1 MRYSRLSTNF
11 QNGNSIRSTVPLNDD
26 QIMKVAPSIF
36 AEGEHASRSDRYSF
50 IPTNIILDNLRNEG
64 FQPFMV
70 CQTRSRIEGM
80 HEFTKHMIRLR
91 HADQITGKEAN
102 EIILI
107 NSHNGAS
114 SYQMKAGVFR
124 FVCQNG
130 LVVGEDIADIRVQH
144 KGDISGNVIEGAYE
158 VLESFKRVDESR
170 ESMQALRL
178 NDDQSYA
185 FATAA
190 LELRFD
196 TGNKPAPVSPT
207 QILRPNRIEDTD
219 TDLWTTFNRVQENL
233 IRGGL
238 RGRDAKGKRT
248 TTRAV
253 TGMDQD
259 VKLNRALWVLSEE
272 MRKIIA

>member
-1 MRYSRLSTNF
+1 MNYSRLATNF
-11 QNGNSIRSTVPLNDD
+11 ARGNSLRSDVPLTDS
-26 QIMKVAPSIF
+26 QIMRVAPSIF
-36 AEGEHASRSDRYSF
+36 AETEHESRSEQYSF
-50 IPTNIILDNLRNEG
+50 IPTNLLLNNLRKEG

-80 HEFTKHMIRLR
+80 REFTKHMIRLR
-91 HADQITGKEAN
+91 HANQITGKVAN

-130 LVVGEDIADIRVQH
+130 LVVGEDVADIRVKH
-144 KGDISGNVIEGAYE
+144 KGDITGNVIEGAYE
-158 VLESFKRVDESR
+158 VLDAFKRVDESR
-170 ESMQALRL
+170 EAMQALNLSDEARH
-178 NDDQSYA
+178 A

-190 LELRFD
+190 LTLRWD
-196 TGNKPAPVSPT
+196 ENKPAPVSPM
-207 QILRPNRIEDTD
+207 QILRPKRAEDTKD
-219 TDLWTTFNRVQENL
+219 DLWTTFNRVQENL

-238 RGRDAKGKRT
+238 TGRNATGKRT

-272 MRKIIA
+272 MRKIVG

>member
-1 MRYSRLSTNF
+1 MNYSRLATNF
-11 QNGNSIRSTVPLNDD
+11 ARGNSLRADVPLTDS
-26 QIMKVAPSIF
+26 QIMRVAPSIF
-36 AEGEHASRSDRYSF
+36 AEAEHESRSEQYSF
-50 IPTNIILDNLRNEG
+50 IPTNLILNKLRKEG

-80 HEFTKHMIRLR
+80 REFTKHMIRLR
-91 HADQITGKEAN
+91 HANQITGKVAN

-130 LVVGEDIADIRVQH
+130 LVVGDDVADIRVKH
-144 KGDISGNVIEGAYE
+144 KGDITGNVIEGAYE
-158 VLESFKRVDESR
+158 VLNAFKRVDESR
-170 ESMQALRL
+170 EAMQALNLSDEARH
-178 NDDQSYA
+178 A

-190 LELRFD
+190 LTLRWD
-196 TGNKPAPVSPT
+196 EKKPAPVSPM
-207 QILRPNRIEDTD
+207 QILRPNRIEDRND
-219 TDLWTTFNRVQENL
+219 DLWTTFNRVQENL

-238 RGRDAKGKRT
+238 TGRNATGKRT

-272 MRKIIA
+272 MRKIVG

>member
-1 MRYSRLSTNF
+1 MHYSRLASRF
-11 QNGNSIRSTVPLNDD
+11 ANGNSLRSSAPLTDD
-26 QIMKVAPSIF
+26 QIMRVAPSIF
-36 AEGEHASRSDRYSF
+36 AAAEHESRSDRYSF
-50 IPTNIILDNLRNEG
+50 IPTNIILNNLRAEG

-70 CQTRSRIEGM
+70 CQSRSRIAGM
-80 HEFTKHMIRLR
+80 REFTKHMIRLR
-91 HADQITGKEAN
+91 HANQIASKEAN

-130 LVVGEDIADIRVQH
+130 LVAGEDIADIRVKH
-144 KGDISGNVIEGAYE
+144 KGDITGNVIEGAYE
-158 VLESFKRVDESR
+158 VLDSFERVDESR
-170 ESMQALRL
+170 EAMQSLRL
-178 NDDQSYA
+178 TDEQSHA
-185 FATAA
+185 FATASLA
-190 LELRFD
+190 LRWD
-196 TGNKPAPVSPT
+196 TDKPAPVSAM
-207 QILRPNRIEDTD
+207 QVLSANRREDVSN
-219 TDLWTTFNRVQENL
+219 DLWTTFNRVQENL

-238 RGRDAKGKRT
+238 RGRNAQGKRT

>member
-1 MRYSRLSTNF
+1 MRYSRLSTKF
-11 QNGNSIRSTVPLNDD
+11 GNSNSLRSHLPLTDD
-26 QIMKVAPSIF
+26 QIMRVAPSIF
-36 AEGEHASRSDRYSF
+36 AVGEHESRSERYSF
-50 IPTNIILDNLRNEG
+50 IPTNVILDNLRREG

-80 HEFTKHMIRLR
+80 REFTKHMIRLR
-91 HADQITGKEAN
+91 HANQIASQEAN

-130 LVVGEDIADIRVQH
+130 LVVGEDIADIRVKH
-144 KGDISGNVIEGAYE
+144 KGDITGNVIEGAYE
-158 VLESFKRVDESR
+158 VLDSFERVDESR
-170 ESMQALRL
+170 ENMQALTL
-178 NDDQSYA
+178 SDEQGYA

-190 LELRFD
+190 LTLRWD
-196 TGNKPAPVSPT
+196 ENKPAPVSPT
-207 QILRPNRIEDTD
+207 QILSANRIEDRSA
-219 TDLWTTFNRVQENL
+219 DLWTTFNRVQENL

-259 VKLNRALWVLSEE
+259 VKLNRALWVLAEE
-272 MRKIIA
+272 MRKLSA

>member
-1 MRYSRLSTNF
+1 MNYSRLATKF
-11 QNGNSIRSTVPLNDD
+11 ARGNSLRSDVPLTDS
-26 QIMKVAPSIF
+26 QIMRVAPSIF
-36 AEGEHASRSDRYSF
+36 AESEHESRSEQYSF
-50 IPTNIILDNLRNEG
+50 IPTNLILNKLRQEG

-80 HEFTKHMIRLR
+80 REFTKHMIRLR
-91 HADQITGKEAN
+91 HANQITGKVAN

-130 LVVGEDIADIRVQH
+130 LVVGDDVADVRVKH
-144 KGDISGNVIEGAYE
+144 KGDITGNVIEGAYE
-158 VLESFKRVDESR
+158 VLDAFNRVDESR
-170 ESMQALRL
+170 EAMQALHLSDEARH
-178 NDDQSYA
+178 A

-190 LELRFD
+190 LTLRWD
-196 TGNKPAPVSPT
+196 DNKPAPVSAA
-207 QILRPNRIEDTD
+207 QILRPNRIEDRND
-219 TDLWTTFNRVQENL
+219 DLWTTFNRVQENL

-238 RGRDAKGKRT
+238 SGRNASGKRT

-272 MRKIIA
+272 MRKIVG

>member
-1 MRYSRLSTNF
+1 MNYSRLATKFAS
-11 QNGNSIRSTVPLNDD
+11 GNSLRSDVPLTDS
-26 QIMKVAPSIF
+26 QIMRVAPSIF
-36 AEGEHASRSDRYSF
+36 AEGEHESRSEQYTF
-50 IPTNIILDNLRNEG
+50 IPTNVILNNLRQEG

-80 HEFTKHMIRLR
+80 REFTKHMIRLR
-91 HADQITGKEAN
+91 HANQITGKEAN

-130 LVVGEDIADIRVQH
+130 LVVGEDIADIRVKH
-144 KGDISGNVIEGAYE
+144 KGDVTGNVIEGAYE
-158 VLESFKRVDESR
+158 VLDTFERVDESR
-170 ESMQALRL
+170 EAMQALNLSEEARH
-178 NDDQSYA
+178 A

-190 LELRFD
+190 LTLRWD
-196 TGNKPAPVSPT
+196 DNKPAPVSPM
-207 QILRPNRIEDTD
+207 QVLRANRNEDLSN
-219 TDLWTTFNRVQENL
+219 DLWTTFNRVQENL

-238 RGRDAKGKRT
+238 NGRNVKGKRT

-272 MRKIIA
+272 MRKIAG

>member
-1 MRYSRLSTNF
+1 MNYSRLATKFAS
-11 QNGNSIRSTVPLNDD
+11 GNSLRSDVPLTDS
-26 QIMKVAPSIF
+26 QIMRVAPSIF
-36 AEGEHASRSDRYSF
+36 AESEHESRSEQYTF
-50 IPTNIILDNLRNEG
+50 IPTNLILDKLRQEG

-80 HEFTKHMIRLR
+80 RDFTKHMIRLR
-91 HADQITGKEAN
+91 HANQITGKQAN

-130 LVVGEDIADIRVQH
+130 LVVGEDIADIRVKH
-144 KGDISGNVIEGAYE
+144 KGDITGNVIEGAYE
-158 VLESFKRVDESR
+158 VLDTFDRVDESR
-170 ESMQALRL
+170 EAMQAVALSDEARH
-178 NDDQSYA
+178 A
-185 FATAA
+185 FASAA
-190 LELRFD
+190 LTLRWD
-196 TGNKPAPVSPT
+196 ENKPAPVSPT
-207 QILRPNRIEDTD
+207 QILRANRTEDVSND
-219 TDLWTTFNRVQENL
+219 MWTTLNCVQENL

>member
-1 MRYSRLSTNF
+1 MNYSRLATKFAS
-11 QNGNSIRSTVPLNDD
+11 GNSLRSDVPLTDS
-26 QIMKVAPSIF
+26 QIIRVAPSIF
-36 AEGEHASRSDRYSF
+36 AEGEHESRSEQYSF
-50 IPTNIILDNLRNEG
+50 IPTNVILNNLREEG

-80 HEFTKHMIRLR
+80 REFTKHMIRLR
-91 HADQITGKEAN
+91 HANQITGKEAN

-114 SYQMKAGVFR
+114 SYQMKAGVYR

-130 LVVGEDIADIRVQH
+130 LVVGEDIADIRVKH
-144 KGDISGNVIEGAYE
+144 KGDVTGNVIEGAYE
-158 VLESFKRVDESR
+158 VLESFERVDASR
-170 ESMQALRL
+170 EAMQSL
-178 NDDQSYA
+178 NLSDEAQRA

-190 LELRFD
+190 LALRWD
-196 TGNKPAPVSPT
+196 ENTPAPVSAMQVLT
-207 QILRPNRIEDTD
+207 ANRREDVNN
-219 TDLWTTFNRVQENL
+219 DLWTTFNRVQENL

-238 RGRDAKGKRT
+238 RGRNASGKRT

-272 MRKIIA
+272 MRKIVG